1 MTIRRP
7 VAYRFPSFF
16 YCLIGV
22 IQSLKF
28 LLSDL
33 FAAAMPVAG
42 NPSKCNAEDVAKTP
56 FFTVMGTDDAITD
69 IDIVAEFV
77 DKVKSF
83 GGDCM
88 FETETSRTHEA
99 TCKQSYTK
107 NRLNWVFS
115 H

>member
-42 NPSKCNAEDVAKTP
+42 NPSGGNAEDAAKTP
-56 FFTVMGTDDAITD
+56 FFIVMETDNTIKNMGV
-69 IDIVAEFV
+69 VAEV
-77 DKVKSF
+77 
-83 GGDCM
+83 
-88 FETETSRTHEA
+88 R
-99 TCKQSYTK
+99 
-107 NRLNWVFS
+107 R
-115 H
+115 

>member
-33 FAAAMPVAG
+33 FAAAMSVAG
-42 NPSKCNAEDVAKTP
+42 NPSGGNAEDAAKTP
-56 FFTVMGTDDAITD
+56 FFIVMETDDTIKNMGV
-69 IDIVAEFV
+69 VAEV
-77 DKVKSF
+77 H
-83 GGDCM
+83 
-88 FETETSRTHEA
+88 R
-99 TCKQSYTK
+99 
-107 NRLNWVFS
+107 
-115 H
+115 